1 MLYDLVI
8 IGGGPAGI
16 SAGVYSARKRL
27 KTLFITS
34 EFGGQSSTSTC
45 IENWIGE
52 IFLTGEELAKKLRE
66 HLEHYR
72 GEFLE
77 IKDRARAKSVTK
89 TDSGFTV
96 TIEDGQVFEGKTVI
110 IATGSSRRKL
120 SVPGASEYESKGIV
134 YCATC
139 DAPLFS
145 GSPVAVIGGGN
156 AGFETASQLLA
167 YASEITI
174 IEQSPTF
181 RAEKITV
188 DKLLANPKI
197 KGITNAQIT
206 AIKGEKFVTSL
217 SYKNLTDGTEHDL
230 PVSGVFVEIGNTP
243 ATDFIKGTV
252 ETAPN
257 GAIKIDARSGQT
269 NIEGIWAAGDCAD
282 NLYHQNNI
290 AAGQGALAVEDVYT
304 YLMKH

>member
-1 MLYDLVI
+1 MYDLII

-16 SAGVYSARKRL
+16 SAGVYSSRKRL
-27 KTLFITS
+27 KTLFLTS
-34 EFGGQSSTSTC
+34 DFGGQSITSSC

-52 IFLTGEELAKKLRE
+52 VFLTGEQLAKKLKD

-72 GEFLE
+72 GEFLD
-77 IKDRARAKSVTK
+77 IKERVRVKSVIK
-89 TDSGFTV
+89 TGTGFTV
-96 TIEDGQVFEGKTVI
+96 TTLDGQTFEGKTVI
-110 IATGSSRRKL
+110 VATGSSRRKL
-120 SVPGASEYESKGIV
+120 SVPGASEYEGKGIV

-174 IEQSPTF
+174 IEQAPAF
-181 RAEKITV
+181 RAEQITV

-197 KGITNAQIT
+197 KGITGAEIT
-206 AIKGEKFVTSL
+206 AVKGEKFVTGL
-217 SYKNLTDGTEHDL
+217 VYKNLADGTEHEL
-230 PVSGVFVEIGNTP
+230 PVSGIFVEIGNTP

-252 ETAPN
+252 ETIPN
-257 GAIKIDARSGQT
+257 GAIKINHLNGQT
-269 NIEGIWAAGDCAD
+269 SVEGIWAAGDCAD
-282 NLYHQNNI
+282 NFYHQNNI
-290 AAGQGALAVEDVYT
+290 AAGQGALAVEDVYAF
-304 YLMKH
+304 LMKH